1 MKWLDENRKR
11 KCTGDNKASRVG
23 WMETKRRKTLK
34 GCDANWAKVI
44 VDIGDKKETRAID
57 PLSPQLTEPE

>member
-1 MKWLDENRKR
+1 
-11 KCTGDNKASRVG
+11 
-23 WMETKRRKTLK
+23 METKRRKTLK